1 MEVGDMYC
9 EVGIMVHRDDND
21 RNTNKRNLGFVI
33 EINTNLKKILN
44 LCKGVHRLYRKEN
57 STLIYTNISSKHL
70 PTNRF

>member
-33 EINTNLKKILN
+33 EINTNLKK
-44 LCKGVHRLYRKEN
+44 Y
-57 STLIYTNISSKHL
+57 
-70 PTNRF
+70 